1 MTQTIHRLFL
11 AAILALAV
19 VACATA
25 VGAAA
30 PPERILVA
38 TEGKGYLETVDGY
51 PVLHLKGTPEEM
63 GRQHGRLLKKDI
75 TENVNFLLSSR
86 ADDAVQVGD
95 ITIPRLALA
104 GLVNK
109 VFADKIPPA
118 YMREMQAMAEAA
130 ELPVPRVTAAN
141 LIPEAF
147 HCSGFA
153 LLKKATAGGKL
164 LHGRVLDYAIDQQI
178 QDHAV
183 LVIQE
188 PDGKIPFVNVGY
200 AGFVGSVTGM
210 NAEQIS
216 IGQMGGGGVGQWNG
230 VPMSFLIRMALE
242 DARTL
247 DQAVAVFRDNRRTC
261 EYFYVIADGR
271 ADSAVGM
278 RAVPEQLD
286 VVTPGQAHRL
296 LPTPVDDTI
305 ILSAGQR
312 YQDLVS
318 RIREGLGKF
327 TPESAIRL
335 MDAPVAMSS
344 NLHNALM
351 IPADGVVYVANAAR
365 DGSPAYKQKYYRF
378 DMRQLMAERP
388 SAK

>member
-261 EYFYVIADGR
+261 EYFYV
-271 ADSAVGM
+271 
-278 RAVPEQLD
+278 
-286 VVTPGQAHRL
+286 
-296 LPTPVDDTI
+296 
-305 ILSAGQR
+305 
-312 YQDLVS
+312 
-318 RIREGLGKF
+318 
-327 TPESAIRL
+327 
-335 MDAPVAMSS
+335 
-344 NLHNALM
+344 
-351 IPADGVVYVANAAR
+351 
-365 DGSPAYKQKYYRF
+365 
-378 DMRQLMAERP
+378 
-388 SAK
+388 